1 MHRVI
6 GLLGGVV
13 AHVDIVLL
21 VGAGGQIVDHG
32 GVREDT
38 QLALKTRGG
47 VLDHHETVV
56 EVGVLVEERR
66 QLAHQAVE
74 QTVDAAV
81 AHFAQIRDRDAE
93 VVGRHTGI
101 GAVGVAAHQRDRAA
115 VLFIEDER
123 VVDGRVE
130 LDGERRLRVLD
141 GLFDRAVELR
151 HAADGQRVL
160 HAVATAALKHGAVL
174 QNGAD
179 VGRGVDLV
187 GVRAHG
193 HQALVHSHQRTLE
206 HLERERA
213 RNVCRQAE
221 RLRVIDR
228 KRRER
233 GDGRGAGEQDK
244 AFFGRKHDGLE
255 SRALERLC
263 AVKRFALIGG
273 PALADHHHADVALE
287 RQIADRAV
295 AGDDGADAR
304 VEHVADQ
311 RERFK
316 TDARMA
322 GAEVA
327 EHDKHHCAR
336 ALLGDGLAD
345 GAGVGVDVV
354 ALDRLAVLFGDELLP
369 VVTKARGQ
377 TIDGLAL
384 VACSISG
391 ISISS
396 FFVWMIPMAL
406 LTLLAIYLV
415 YLRRVP
421 RTVGETG
428 RSKKEC
434 VRLLLRS
441 LWSLLL
447 AIAVIIVFSLP
458 TWAVVTVVA
467 AVNALVE
474 KFSVQEVRDAVVK
487 GFDLKSLLGIT
498 MTYVFK
504 DLLILGGVI
513 DVLPTYFEHLP
524 IPAFLVLVILYAFGT
539 LVAGSSA
546 AAAAFIPLA
555 YTMIL
560 DGGAFLLA
568 LLMNVSFA
576 SSQLSPTHIC
586 TAIIS
591 DYFGVTFFATVKKL
605 LPLFLLTVLI
615 ACSYYMLLT
624 AVF

>member
-1 MHRVI
+1 MALIKVLIIFVVILALLNKRLPLYLAMIFGSLLMIVMFRLPIATAGQTALHTITGWDVWSVNLAMYVISVLVYELDLRHRFEDAQRAMNGLMRDPRLNTSLACMFI
-6 GLLGGVV
+6 GLMQGPATVTICGGM
-13 AHVDIVLL
+13 VDTM
-21 VGAGGQIVDHG
+21 A
-32 GVREDT
+32 
-38 QLALKTRGG
+38 
-47 VLDHHETVV
+47 
-56 EVGVLVEERR
+56 
-66 QLAHQAVE
+66 
-74 QTVDAAV
+74 
-81 AHFAQIRDRDAE
+81 
-93 VVGRHTGI
+93 
-101 GAVGVAAHQRDRAA
+101 GVATY
-115 VLFIEDER
+115 
-123 VVDGRVE
+123 
-130 LDGERRLRVLD
+130 
-141 GLFDRAVELR
+141 LR
-151 HAADGQRVL
+151 HIPEAMVP
-160 HAVATAALKHGAVL
+160 TFT
-174 QNGAD
+174 
-179 VGRGVDLV
+179 GV
-187 GVRAHG
+187 
-193 HQALVHSHQRTLE
+193 
-206 HLERERA
+206 
-213 RNVCRQAE
+213 
-221 RLRVIDR
+221 I
-228 KRRER
+228 
-233 GDGRGAGEQDK
+233 
-244 AFFGRKHDGLE
+244 
-255 SRALERLC
+255 
-263 AVKRFALIGG
+263 
-273 PALADHHHADVALE
+273 
-287 RQIADRAV
+287 
-295 AGDDGADAR
+295 
-304 VEHVADQ
+304 
-311 RERFK
+311 
-316 TDARMA
+316 
-322 GAEVA
+322 
-327 EHDKHHCAR
+327 
-336 ALLGDGLAD
+336 
-345 GAGVGVDVV
+345 
-354 ALDRLAVLFGDELLP
+354 
-369 VVTKARGQ
+369 
-377 TIDGLAL
+377 

-406 LTLLAIYLV
+406 LTFLAIYLV

-458 TWAVVTVVA
+458 TWAVVAVIA

-474 KFSVQEVRDAVVK
+474 KFSAQEVRDALVK

-555 YTMIL
+555 YTMIPN
-560 DGGAFLLA
+560 GGAFLLA
-568 LLMNVSFA
+568 LLMSVSFA

-615 ACSYYMLLT
+615 ACGYYMLLT